1 MIGGGSNYFQFT
13 NVNDFVEAIIKA
25 VNLKKSLILNIGSN
39 DKITTYKLIKLL
51 IKKAGSKSKIIK
63 TPVF

>member
-1 MIGGGSNYFQFT
+1 M
-13 NVNDFVEAIIKA
+13 
-25 VNLKKSLILNIGSN
+25 GSN

-63 TPVF
+63 TPVFLIKFILATLERFGLSP